1 MGVAAQ
7 SPTGSDLMSKKTQA
21 CFCAVS
27 FLLCSDRDFLSP
39 VEVDTGVIR
48 PSIYPTHLHPLLA
61 HGNIILLQCHPRKK
75 LAELLDISNGHKTY
89 VSVYVHGHI
98 CMYVILYAFT

>member
-1 MGVAAQ
+1 MVVGVAAQ
-7 SPTGSDLMSKKTQA
+7 SPTGSDLMSKKTCA

-48 PSIYPTHLHPLLA
+48 PSIHPTHLHSPMA
-61 HGNIILLQCHPRKK
+61 HGNIILLPCHPCKK
-75 LAELLDISNGHKTY
+75 LVEL
-89 VSVYVHGHI
+89 
-98 CMYVILYAFT
+98 F